1 MKKIIIFGAGPTGRR
16 AYDFYREFCD
26 IIAFADNNEMLHGT
40 DIDGIS
46 VISAEQIS
54 EISYDF
60 IIIASVP
67 GYDSICQ
74 QLESCGIGQEKIRRY
89 SSGTN
94 KNREDSFYQYARELE
109 ALPGACAEVGVF
121 QGDTAKIINKAFADR
136 KLYLFDT
143 FSGFDARDVAT
154 EQINGFSDAKAG
166 EYQDTSVEYV
176 LKKMEYPQQCIIKK
190 GYFPETADGL
200 EETFAFVRLD
210 VDMYQPTKAGLE
222 WFGERM
228 IKGGFIISHDYYTK
242 TYGGVAQA
250 IDEYIKLHPQIRR
263 VPAGD
268 GLSVILVG
276 F

>member
-16 AYDFYREFCD
+16 TYEFYNELCE
-26 IIAFADNNEMLHGT
+26 IVAFTDNNKKLHGT
-40 DIDGIS
+40 RVDGIL
-46 VISAEQIS
+46 VIAPK
-54 EISYDF
+54 EIVNYKFDY

-67 GYDSICQ
+67 GYDAIYAQ
-74 QLESCGIGQEKIRRY
+74 IRNYGITAEKIKKY
-89 SSGTN
+89 LLNTN
-94 KNREDSFYQYARELE
+94 KNKEISFYQYARELKNI
-109 ALPGACAEVGVF
+109 PGACAEVGVF

-200 EETFAFVRLD
+200 EETFVFVRLD